1 MENLNIDINQLFGRL
16 AEFAIQYGTKALLTL
31 LVLFVGLWVVKTI
44 VNGLD
49 NLLSRQ
55 KLDATLKPVIVS
67 TVSMLLK
74 VMLILAIAATLGIKT
89 TSFIAVLGAATLG
102 ISMALQGS
110 LGNFAGGVLILFFRP
125 FSVGDY
131 IKAQGEE
138 GFVKEIQLF
147 VTVLKTP
154 DNITIYLPNGALAA
168 NNITNVSQNGT
179 VRLHL
184 SIGIGYGED
193 IGKARDILVNVMKDN
208 KMVLSNPAPEVA
220 VVNLGDSS
228 VDLDMR
234 PWCKAGDA
242 PAVTVGILESAKV
255 ALDKAGVDIP
265 YPQQVV
271 HHINN

>member
-1 MENLNIDINQLFGRL
+1 MENLNIDFGQLT
-16 AEFAIQYGTKALLTL
+16 AVAIQYGTKLLLTL
-31 LVLFVGLWVVKTI
+31 LVLLIGLSIVKAI

-49 NLLSRQ
+49 KLLTKQ
-55 KLDATLKPVIVS
+55 KMDATLKPVIVS
-67 TVSMLLK
+67 TASMLLK

-102 ISMALQGS
+102 VSMALQGS

-131 IKAQGEE
+131 IKAQGAE

-147 VTVLKTP
+147 VTILNTP
-154 DNITIYLPNGALAA
+154 DNVTVYLPNGALAGG
-168 NNITNVSQNGT
+168 NITNVSQNGT

-184 SIGIGYGED
+184 AIGIGYGED
-193 IGKARDILVNVMKDN
+193 IGKAKEILVNVMKNN
-208 KMVLSNPAPEVA
+208 KMVLNKPAPEVA
-220 VVNLGDSS
+220 VVNLGDNS

-234 PWCKAGDA
+234 PWCNAGDA
-242 PAVTVGILESAKV
+242 PAVTVSILESAKV

>member
-1 MENLNIDINQLFGRL
+1 MQNLNIDFSQLTAL
-16 AEFAIQYGTKALLTL
+16 VIQYGIKLLLTFAV
-31 LVLFVGLWVVKTI
+31 LVVGLSIVKMI
-44 VNGLD
+44 IRGLD
-49 NLLSRQ
+49 SLLNKQ
-55 KLDATLKPVIVS
+55 KMDATLRPVIVS
-67 TVSMLLK
+67 TASILLK
-74 VMLILAIAATLGIKT
+74 VMLFLAVAATLGIQT

-131 IKAQGEE
+131 IKAQGAE

-147 VTVLKTP
+147 VTILTTP
-154 DNITIYLPNGALAA
+154 DNVTVYLPNGALAGG
-168 NNITNVSQNGT
+168 NITNVSQNGT
-179 VRLHL
+179 LRLHL
-184 SIGIGYGED
+184 PIGIGYGED
-193 IGKARDILVNVMKDN
+193 LGKAREILITVMKNN

-220 VVNLGDSS
+220 VVNLGNSS

-234 PWCKAGDA
+234 PWCKAGDV
-242 PAVTVGILESAKV
+242 PAVTVNILESAKI
-255 ALDKAGVDIP
+255 ALDKAGVEIP